1 MINLILVLV
10 EFNNNLLLI
19 IPLLLLTKIRVRN
32 KTKIKCKLCLVVQE
46 IKIKELKM
54 LDFILKHLNRLR
66 SMVTQR
72 IKTDNSDRIWKTLV
86 AIQIK
91 LLETKPVAF
100 LEYLMDM
107 VANRFQNI
115 AQRLFQLSLEKKYKR
130 NHTIYMQ
137 FMKVYF
143 KKLIANWS

>member
-32 KTKIKCKLCLVVQE
+32 KTKIKCKLCLVVQG

-72 IKTDNSDRIWKTLV
+72 IKTDNSDRIWRTLV